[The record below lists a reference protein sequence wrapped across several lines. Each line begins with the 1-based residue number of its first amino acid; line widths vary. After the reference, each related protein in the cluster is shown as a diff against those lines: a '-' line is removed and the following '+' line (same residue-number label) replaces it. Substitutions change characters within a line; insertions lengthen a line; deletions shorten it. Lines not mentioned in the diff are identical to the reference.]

1 LGKYY
6 IDRSDTVISN
16 FLVKSFVKNN
26 EDTKNP
32 KVRNSYGTL
41 GGVIGIIINFILFVI
56 KFSVG
61 MLVGSIAISADAFNN
76 LSDAASSIITII
88 GFKMSNKPADAEH
101 PFGHGRIEYLSALL
115 VAFMVMLVGVQFV
128 KSSIERIMNPEVITF
143 ELIPFIL
150 LLISIGFKVWLSTF
164 NRFIGN
170 KINSSALKAAATDA
184 LGDVFTSSTVVI
196 SFLLAKFT
204 SLPIDG
210 YIGIFVALAILY
222 AGFGLVRETLNPLLG
237 EAPDPELVNELY
249 EKVLAYPLISG
260 VHDLIVHNYGPGRI
274 IASLHAEIPA
284 DVDIMEI
291 HNVIDKAEREIS
303 TDLNLHLVIHMDPIC
318 VLTDEIK
325 ETWDYVEK
333 ILRKY
338 PEIKSMHDFRIVGE
352 GDIKNL
358 IFDIVLEASESG
370 NKKKQEKMIADIKTS
385 IKKEH
390 PQYNCVITVDYDFM

>member
-1 LGKYY
+1 M
-6 IDRSDTVISN
+6 ISN

-237 EAPDPELVNELY
+237 EAPDPELVNELC
-249 EKVLAYPLISG
+249 EKILAYPLISG

-303 TDLNLHLVIHMDPIC
+303 ADLNLHLVIHMDPIC

>member
-1 LGKYY
+1 M
-6 IDRSDTVISN
+6 ISN

-338 PEIKSMHDFRIVGE
+338 AEIKSMHDFRIVGE